1 MNGEV
6 VLGLFVPAHPHPL
19 LCPEKN
25 PGWARLREAYEQ
37 ARMIIEESEAELIL
51 VYSTLWTSIIG
62 HQFQG
67 LKEPEWVHVD
77 HDFHYLGSMPY
88 KFLIDTEFADN
99 LANSAKARGLESRV
113 VSYHGFPIDTGTVV
127 ALSLLN
133 PDNKLPAGICSSN
146 MYSNRAET
154 IVLGKSA
161 NDAIKKS
168 GKKVAVV
175 VVSSL
180 SNRMFTDKI
189 KPHEEKIHSQKDDEW
204 NRKILEF
211 LDDGRLEDVSQL
223 SREIHQQIRVQKVVA
238 FKPMWWLAGVMGQH
252 NNFAG
257 KVHAY
262 ESVHGAGCAV
272 VSLIP
277 KLDEVGD
284 KEYDEDDVETY
295 HGDRNV
301 LDTIIPEEDEE
312 KNNDFEL
319 SEESPNENEEN
330 LENESFSSSRAP
342 KPVGAY
348 PHARKV
354 GDLLYLSGVGPRQP
368 KSNAIPGGPV
378 KDMTGKN
385 LDYNMK
391 AQTIACIENI
401 KTILEDSG
409 SSLEDVVDVTSFL
422 INMDRDF
429 ADYNS
434 IYADYF
440 GEIRPTRTTL
450 EINALP
456 TPIAVEMKVI
466 AKIKN

>member
-1 MNGEV
+1 MNEGEI
-6 VLGLFVPAHPHPL
+6 VLGLLVPAHPHPL

-25 PGWARLREAYEQ
+25 PGWARLRESYEQ
-37 ARMIIEESEAELIL
+37 ARLMIEESDAELIL
-51 VYSTLWTSIIG
+51 IYSTLWISIIG

-77 HDFHYLGSMPY
+77 DDFHYLGSMPY
-88 KFLIDTEFADN
+88 KFLIDTQFAEN
-99 LANSAKARGLESRV
+99 LSNSAKSRGLESRTV
-113 VSYHGFPIDTGTVV
+113 AYHGFPIDTGSVV

-133 PDNKLPAGICSSN
+133 PDNRLPSSICSSN
-146 MYSNRAET
+146 IYSNRGET

-189 KPHEEKIHSQKDDEW
+189 EPHEDKIHSQKDDEW
-204 NRKILEF
+204 NQKILEF
-211 LDDGRLEDVSQL
+211 LGEGRLEDVSQL
-223 SREIHQQIRVQKVVA
+223 SRQIHQQIRVQKVVA

-262 ESVHGAGCAV
+262 ESIHGAGCAV

-277 KLDEVGD
+277 KSDEVGN
-284 KEYDEDDVETY
+284 KEYDEDDVELY

-301 LDTIIPEEDEE
+301 LDTIKVETNETKLQFEKEENSIEE
-312 KNNDFEL
+312 NI
-319 SEESPNENEEN
+319 SEEGR
-330 LENESFSSSRAP
+330 FSTTRAP

-368 KSNAIPGGPV
+368 VSNAIPGGPV
-378 KDMTGKN
+378 KDSSGKK
-385 LDYNMK
+385 LDYDIR

-401 KTILEDSG
+401 KRILEDSG
-409 SSLEDVVDVTSFL
+409 SSIENVVDVTSFL
-422 INMDRDF
+422 IDMDRDF
-429 ADYNS
+429 TDYNS
-434 IYADYF
+434 VYAEYF
-440 GEIRPTRTTL
+440 EKIQPTRTTL

-466 AKIKN
+466 AKIGP

>member
-1 MNGEV
+1 MNEGEV

-25 PGWARLREAYEQ
+25 PGWARLRESYDQ
-37 ARMIIEESEAELIL
+37 ARLMIEESEAELIL

-62 HQFQG
+62 HQFQA
-67 LKEPEWVHVD
+67 LKEPEWIHVD
-77 HDFHYLGSMPY
+77 DDFHYLGSMPY
-88 KFLIDTEFADN
+88 KFMIDTKFAES
-99 LANSAKARGLESRV
+99 LSLCAKSRGLESRTV
-113 VSYHGFPIDTGTVV
+113 AYHGFPIDTGSVV

-133 PDNKLPAGICSSN
+133 PDNRLPAGICSSN
-146 MYSNRAET
+146 MYSNRGET

-189 KPHEEKIHSQKDDEW
+189 EPHEDKIHSQKDDEW

-211 LDDGRLEDVSQL
+211 LEEGRLEDVSQL
-223 SREIHQQIRVQKVVA
+223 SRQIHKQIRVQKVVA

-252 NNFAG
+252 NNFTG
-257 KVHAY
+257 KIHSY
-262 ESVHGAGCAV
+262 EPVHGAGCAV

-284 KEYDEDDVETY
+284 KEYDEDDVELY
-295 HGDRNV
+295 KGDRNV
-301 LDTIIPEEDEE
+301 LETIEPTKIELEFEEDEADLVE
-312 KNNDFEL
+312 TGVFE
-319 SEESPNENEEN
+319 EDK
-330 LENESFSSSRAP
+330 FTTSRAP

-348 PHARKV
+348 PHARRV

-368 KSNAIPGGPV
+368 LSNAIPGGPV
-378 KDMTGKN
+378 RDSSGKN
-385 LDYNMK
+385 LDYDMK

-401 KTILEDSG
+401 KRILEDSG
-409 SSLEDVVDVTSFL
+409 TSIENVVDITSFL

-429 ADYNS
+429 ADYNL

-440 GEIRPTRTTL
+440 GEIKPTRTTL

-466 AKIKN
+466 ARLKE

>member
-1 MNGEV
+1 MTEGEV

-88 KFLIDTEFADN
+88 KFQIDTDFADE
-99 LANSAKARGLESRV
+99 LVISAKSRGLESRV
-113 VSYHGFPIDTGTVV
+113 VSYYGFPIDTGSVV

-133 PDNKLPAGICSSN
+133 PDNRLPSGICSSN

-189 KPHEEKIHSQKDDEW
+189 EPHQEKIHSQKDDEW

-211 LDDGRLEDVSQL
+211 LGEGRLEDVSQL

-277 KLDEVGD
+277 KLDDVGD

-295 HGDRNV
+295 RGDRNV
-301 LDTIIPEEDEE
+301 LDTIITENENEDPHIQNE
-312 KNNDFEL
+312 DL
-319 SEESPNENEEN
+319 SEEN
-330 LENESFSSSRAP
+330 LSEGEKFSSSRAP

-348 PHARKV
+348 PHARRV

-378 KDMTGKN
+378 KDSTGKKLN
-385 LDYNMK
+385 YNMK
-391 AQTIACIENI
+391 AQTIACIENV

-409 SSLEDVVDVTSFL
+409 SSMEDIVDITSFL
-422 INMDRDF
+422 IDMDRDF
-429 ADYNS
+429 EDYNT
-434 IYADYF
+434 IYAEYF
-440 GEIRPTRTTL
+440 NEIQPTRTTL
-450 EINALP
+450 EISALP
-456 TPIAVEMKVI
+456 TAIAVEMKVI
-466 AKIKN
+466 AKLNK

>member
-1 MNGEV
+1 MTEGEI
-6 VLGLFVPAHPHPL
+6 VLGLLVPAHPHPL

-25 PGWARLREAYEQ
+25 PGWARLRESYEQ
-37 ARMIIEESEAELIL
+37 VRLMIEESDAELIL
-51 VYSTLWTSIIG
+51 IYSTLWTSIIG

-67 LKEPEWVHVD
+67 LREPEWIHVD
-77 HDFHYLGSMPY
+77 DDFHYLGSMPY
-88 KFLIDTEFADN
+88 KFLIDTQFAEN
-99 LANSAKARGLESRV
+99 MSNCAKSRGLESRTV
-113 VSYHGFPIDTGTVV
+113 AYQGFPIDTGSVV

-133 PDNKLPAGICSSN
+133 PDNRLPAGICSSN
-146 MYSNRAET
+146 IYSNRGET

-189 KPHEEKIHSQKDDEW
+189 EPHEDKIHSQKDDEW
-204 NRKILEF
+204 NQKILEF
-211 LDDGRLEDVSQL
+211 LEEGKLEDISQL
-223 SREIHQQIRVQKVVA
+223 SRQIHQQIRVQKVVA

-277 KLDEVGD
+277 KSDEVGN
-284 KEYDEDDVETY
+284 KEYDEDDVELY

-301 LDTIIPEEDEE
+301 LDTIETHEPEL
-312 KNNDFEL
+312 KND
-319 SEESPNENEEN
+319 ENELIVETN
-330 LENESFSSSRAP
+330 TFDDEGRVSTNRAP

-368 KSNAIPGGPV
+368 LSNAIPGGPV
-378 KDMTGKN
+378 KDSSGKN
-385 LDYNMK
+385 LDYDMR

-401 KTILEDSG
+401 KRILEDSG
-409 SSLEDVVDVTSFL
+409 SKIENVVDVTSFL

-429 ADYNS
+429 TEYNS
-434 IYADYF
+434 VYAEYF
-440 GEIRPTRTTL
+440 GEIQPTRTTL
-450 EINALP
+450 EISALP
-456 TPIAVEMKVI
+456 TSIAVEMKVI
-466 AKIKN
+466 AKINQ

>member
-1 MNGEV
+1 MSNGEI
-6 VLGLFVPAHPHPL
+6 VLGLLVPAHPHPL

-37 ARMIIEESEAELIL
+37 ARLIIEESEAEIIL
-51 VYSTLWTSIIG
+51 VYSTLWISIIG

-67 LKEPEWVHVD
+67 LKEPEWTHVD

-88 KFLIDTEFADN
+88 KFQIDTEFAEN
-99 LANSAKARGLESRV
+99 LSNSAKSRGLESRV

-133 PDNKLPAGICSSN
+133 PDNKLQAGICSSN

-154 IVLGKSA
+154 IVLGKSCS
-161 NDAIKKS
+161 DAIKKS

-189 KPHEEKIHSQKDDEW
+189 NPHEDKIHSQKDDEW
-204 NRKILEF
+204 NRKILQF
-211 LDDGRLEDVSQL
+211 LEEGRLEDVSQL
-223 SREIHQQIRVQKVVA
+223 SRQIHQQIRVQKVVS

-252 NNFAG
+252 NNFSG

-262 ESVHGAGCAV
+262 EPVHGAGCAIA
-272 VSLIP
+272 SLIP
-277 KLDEVGD
+277 KEEDVGN
-284 KEYDEDDVETY
+284 KEYDEDDVDEY
-295 HGDRNV
+295 HGDREV
-301 LDTIIPEEDEE
+301 LETEIKEDEE
-312 KNNDFEL
+312 KED
-319 SEESPNENEEN
+319 EEN
-330 LENESFSSSRAP
+330 IVNHQENNNLEEDIVSTSRAP

-354 GDLLYLSGVGPRQP
+354 GDLLYLSGVGPRQSR
-368 KSNAIPGGPV
+368 SNAIPGGPV
-378 KDMTGKN
+378 KDSEGKP

-466 AKIKN
+466 AKIK

>member
-1 MNGEV
+1 MDEGEV
-6 VLGLFVPAHPHPL
+6 VLGLLVPAHPHPL

-37 ARMIIEESEAELIL
+37 ARLIIEESEAEIIL
-51 VYSTLWTSIIG
+51 VYSTLWISIIG

-67 LKEPEWVHVD
+67 LKEPEWIHVD

-88 KFLIDTEFADN
+88 KFLIDTEFAEN
-99 LANSAKARGLESRV
+99 LSNCAKSRGLESRV

-133 PDNKLPAGICSSN
+133 PDNRIPAGICSSN

-175 VVSSL
+175 VISSL

-189 KPHEEKIHSQKDDEW
+189 KPHEDKIHSQKDEEW
-204 NRKILEF
+204 NNKILEF
-211 LDDGRLEDVSQL
+211 LNEGRLEDVSQL
-223 SREIHQQIRVQKVVA
+223 SREIHQQIRVQKVVS

-252 NNFAG
+252 NNYSG

-262 ESVHGAGCAV
+262 EPVHGAGCAIA
-272 VSLIP
+272 SLIP
-277 KLDEVGD
+277 KSEDVGN
-284 KEYDEDDVETY
+284 KEYDEDDVEEY
-295 HGDRNV
+295 KGDREV
-301 LDTIIPEEDEE
+301 LDSEFAQNNIVSSNDED
-312 KNNDFEL
+312 F
-319 SEESPNENEEN
+319 NEITNEEGI
-330 LENESFSSSRAP
+330 LSTSRAP

-348 PHARKV
+348 PHSRRV

-378 KDMTGKN
+378 KNSNGQL
-385 LDYNMK
+385 LDYDMR

-422 INMDRDF
+422 INMERDF

-434 IYADYF
+434 IYAQYF
-440 GEIRPTRTTL
+440 GEIKPTRTTL

-466 AKIKN
+466 AKLKK

>member
-1 MNGEV
+1 MSEGKV
-6 VLGLFVPAHPHPL
+6 VLGLVVPAHPHPL

-37 ARMIIEESEAELIL
+37 ARLIIEESEAEIILI
-51 VYSTLWTSIIG
+51 YSTLWISIIG

-67 LKEPEWVHVD
+67 LKNPEWVHVD

-88 KFLIDTEFADN
+88 KFLIDTNFAEN
-99 LANSAKARGLESRV
+99 LCNSAKSRGLESRV
-113 VSYHGFPIDTGTVV
+113 VSYNGFPIDTGTVV

-133 PDNKLPAGICSSN
+133 PDNRIPAGICSSN

-161 NDAIKKS
+161 NDAIKRS

-180 SNRMFTDKI
+180 SNRMFTEPI
-189 KPHEEKIHSQKDDEW
+189 KPHEDKIHSQKDDEW
-204 NRKILEF
+204 NRKILQF
-211 LDDGRLEDVSQL
+211 LDEGRLEDVSQL
-223 SREIHQQIRVQKVVA
+223 SREIHQQIRVQKVVS

-252 NNFAG
+252 NNFSG

-262 ESVHGAGCAV
+262 EPVHGAGCAIA
-272 VSLIP
+272 SLIP
-277 KLDEVGD
+277 ISDNVEN
-284 KEYDEDDVETY
+284 KEYDEDDVEEY
-295 HGDRNV
+295 KGDREV
-301 LDTIIPEEDEE
+301 LDIPKFEDTVNFSDDEPE
-312 KNNDFEL
+312 INEIKNVEGSL
-319 SEESPNENEEN
+319 STT
-330 LENESFSSSRAP
+330 RAP

-354 GDLLYLSGVGPRQP
+354 GNLLYLSGVGPRQA
-368 KSNAIPGGPV
+368 KSNAIPGGPIRNLEGEPLNY
-378 KDMTGKN
+378 DMR
-385 LDYNMK
+385 

-409 SSLEDVVDVTSFL
+409 SCLEDIVDVTSFL
-422 INMDRDF
+422 INMQRDF
-429 ADYNS
+429 KDYNE

-440 GEIRPTRTTL
+440 GEIKPTRTTL
-450 EINALP
+450 EIRGLP

-466 AKIKN
+466 AKLKD

>member
-1 MNGEV
+1 MTGEV

-19 LCPEKN
+19 LCPEKS

-88 KFLIDTEFADN
+88 KFHIDTDFAEE
-99 LANSAKARGLESRV
+99 LSNSAKSRGLESRV

-133 PDNKLPAGICSSN
+133 PDNNLPAGICSSN

-211 LDDGRLEDVSQL
+211 LDEGRLEDVSQL

-277 KLDEVGD
+277 KIDEVGD
-284 KEYDEDDVETY
+284 KEYDEDDVEIY

-301 LDTIIPEEDEE
+301 LDSIISEEEMEETETPEEH
-312 KNNDFEL
+312 
-319 SEESPNENEEN
+319 SENEDFSEKGT
-330 LENESFSSSRAP
+330 FSSSRAP

-378 KDMTGKN
+378 KDIAGKK

-391 AQTIACIENI
+391 AQTIACIENV

-409 SSLEDVVDVTSFL
+409 SSIEDVVDITSFL
-422 INMDRDF
+422 IDMDRDF
-429 ADYNS
+429 ADYNK
-434 IYADYF
+434 IYAEYF
-440 GEIRPTRTTL
+440 GEIQPTRTTL
-450 EINALP
+450 EISSLP

-466 AKIKN
+466 AKINN

>member
-1 MNGEV
+1 MTEGEV

-88 KFLIDTEFADN
+88 KFQIDTDFADE
-99 LANSAKARGLESRV
+99 LVISAKSRGLESRV
-113 VSYHGFPIDTGTVV
+113 VSYYGFPIDTGSVV

-133 PDNKLPAGICSSN
+133 PDNRLPAGISSSN

-189 KPHEEKIHSQKDDEW
+189 EPHQEKIHSQKDDEW

-211 LDDGRLEDVSQL
+211 LGEGRLEDVSQL

-277 KLDEVGD
+277 KLDDVGD
-284 KEYDEDDVETY
+284 KEYDEDDVEKY

-301 LDTIIPEEDEE
+301 LDTIIIE
-312 KNNDFEL
+312 
-319 SEESPNENEEN
+319 NENEDLQTQKEDSSEEN
-330 LENESFSSSRAP
+330 LSEGETFSSSRAP

-348 PHARKV
+348 PHARRV

-378 KDMTGKN
+378 KDSTGKK
-385 LDYNMK
+385 LEYNMK
-391 AQTIACIENI
+391 AQTIACIENV

-409 SSLEDVVDVTSFL
+409 SSIEDVVDVTSFL

-429 ADYNS
+429 EDYNS
-434 IYADYF
+434 IYAEYF
-440 GEIRPTRTTL
+440 NEIQPTRTTL
-450 EINALP
+450 EISALP
-456 TPIAVEMKVI
+456 TSIAVEMKVI
-466 AKIKN
+466 AKINY

>member
-1 MNGEV
+1 MVEGEV
-6 VLGLFVPAHPHPL
+6 VLGLLVPAHPQPL

-37 ARMIIEESEAELIL
+37 ARLIIEESEAEVIL
-51 VYSTLWTSIIG
+51 VYSTLWISIIG

-88 KFLIDTEFADN
+88 KFLIDTDFAEN
-99 LANSAKARGLESRV
+99 LSKSAKSRGLESRV

-133 PDNKLPAGICSSN
+133 PDNRIPAGICSSN

-180 SNRMFTDKI
+180 SNRMFTDQI
-189 KPHEEKIHSQKDDEW
+189 KPHEDKIHSQKDEEW
-204 NRKILEF
+204 NKKILQF
-211 LDDGRLEDVSQL
+211 LDEGRLEDVSQL
-223 SREIHQQIRVQKVVA
+223 SRQIHKQIRVQKVVS

-252 NNFAG
+252 NNFSG

-262 ESVHGAGCAV
+262 EPVHGAGCAIA
-272 VSLIP
+272 SLIP
-277 KLDEVGD
+277 ISEDVGN
-284 KEYDEDDVETY
+284 KEYDEDDVDEY
-295 HGDRNV
+295 KGDREV
-301 LDTIIPEEDEE
+301 LDILNNEEE
-312 KNNDFEL
+312 KHTIVEDM
-319 SEESPNENEEN
+319 EEITTIENTI
-330 LENESFSSSRAP
+330 STTRAP

-348 PHARKV
+348 PHARRV

-368 KSNAIPGGPV
+368 KSNAIPGGPI
-378 KDMTGKN
+378 KN
-385 LDYNMK
+385 QNGESLDYDMK

-422 INMDRDF
+422 IDMERDF
-429 ADYNS
+429 KDYNA
-434 IYADYF
+434 IYAEYF
-440 GEIRPTRTTL
+440 KEIQPTRTTL
-450 EINALP
+450 EIKSLP

>member
-1 MNGEV
+1 MDEGEV
-6 VLGLFVPAHPHPL
+6 VLGLLVPAHPHPL

-25 PGWARLREAYEQ
+25 PGWARLRESYEQ
-37 ARMIIEESEAELIL
+37 ARLIIEESNAELIL
-51 VYSTLWTSIIG
+51 IYSTLWTSIIG
-62 HQFQG
+62 HQFQA

-77 HDFHYLGSMPY
+77 DDFHYLGSMPY
-88 KFLIDTEFADN
+88 KFLIDTEFAET
-99 LANSAKARGLESRV
+99 LSVCAKSRGLESRTV
-113 VSYHGFPIDTGTVV
+113 AYHGFPIDTGSVV

-146 MYSNRAET
+146 IYSNRGET

-189 KPHEEKIHSQKDDEW
+189 NPHEDKIHSQKDDEW

-211 LDDGRLEDVSQL
+211 LDEGRLEDVSQL
-223 SREIHQQIRVQKVVA
+223 SRQIHQQIRVQKVVA

-252 NNFAG
+252 NNFDG
-257 KVHAY
+257 KVHSY
-262 ESVHGAGCAV
+262 EPVHGAGCAI

-277 KLDEVGD
+277 KLNEVGN
-284 KEYDEDDVETY
+284 KEYDEDDVEKY
-295 HGDRNV
+295 HGDRDV
-301 LDTIIPEEDEE
+301 LDSMISEENTESKLDEE
-312 KNNDFEL
+312 H
-319 SEESPNENEEN
+319 ESSVDSNEE
-330 LENESFSSSRAP
+330 EIISTRAP

-368 KSNAIPGGPV
+368 VSNAIPGGPV
-378 KDMTGKN
+378 RDSSGKSLN
-385 LDYNMK
+385 YDMK

-401 KTILEDSG
+401 KRILEDSG
-409 SSLEDVVDVTSFL
+409 SSIENIVDITSFL

-429 ADYNS
+429 ADYNL

-440 GEIRPTRTTL
+440 GEIKPTRTTL

-466 AKIKN
+466 ARLKE

>member
-1 MNGEV
+1 MSEGEV

-25 PGWARLREAYEQ
+25 PSWARLRESYEQ
-37 ARMIIEESEAELIL
+37 ARLMIEESEAELIL
-51 VYSTLWTSIIG
+51 IYSTLWTSIIG

-77 HDFHYLGSMPY
+77 DDFHYLGSMPY
-88 KFLIDTEFADN
+88 KFLIDTQFAEN
-99 LANSAKARGLESRV
+99 LSNCAKVRGLESRIV
-113 VSYHGFPIDTGTVV
+113 AYHGFPIDTGSVV

-133 PDNKLPAGICSSN
+133 PDNRLPAGICSSN
-146 MYSNRAET
+146 IYSNRGET

-189 KPHEEKIHSQKDDEW
+189 EPHEDKIHSQKDDEW
-204 NRKILEF
+204 NQKILEF
-211 LDDGRLEDVSQL
+211 LGEGRLEDVSQL
-223 SREIHQQIRVQKVVA
+223 SRQIHQQIRVQKVVT

-252 NNFAG
+252 NNFTG
-257 KVHAY
+257 KVHSY
-262 ESVHGAGCAV
+262 EPVHGAGCAI

-277 KLDEVGD
+277 KSDEVGN
-284 KEYDEDDVETY
+284 KEYDEDDVELY

-301 LDTIIPEEDEE
+301 LDTIETHEPEL
-312 KNNDFEL
+312 KND
-319 SEESPNENEEN
+319 ENELIVETN
-330 LENESFSSSRAP
+330 TFDDKGRISTNRAP

-368 KSNAIPGGPV
+368 LSNAIPGGPV
-378 KDMTGKN
+378 KDSSDKN
-385 LDYNMK
+385 LDYDMR

-401 KTILEDSG
+401 KRILEDSG
-409 SSLEDVVDVTSFL
+409 SKIENVVDVTSFL

-429 ADYNS
+429 TEYNS
-434 IYADYF
+434 VYAEYF
-440 GEIRPTRTTL
+440 GEIQPTRTTL
-450 EINALP
+450 EISALP
-456 TPIAVEMKVI
+456 TSIAVEMKVI
-466 AKIKN
+466 AKINQ